1 MKLMLKILP
10 VIVLCITS
18 QSCMVNRYA
27 MEDMNC
33 HDSWGGTVYE
43 LKHGKELVGTVFDKA
58 RMTFPGP
65 QFEIRFTPTLEEIL
79 IADSIICENIPSI
92 VGLAKNYSGN
102 YYLRSRNRLKR
113 YFRQY
118 VGAISKDGNRI
129 IWVNLYYHHND
140 EFFDKFNI
148 TKIID
153 VLDGGDSKWDVC
165 VNLDKK
171 EIFNLNIN

>member
-1 MKLMLKILP
+1 MLKILP
-10 VIVLCITS
+10 VIVLCIIS

-118 VGAISKDGNRI
+118 GLFCQSAGSSSQPCAFHMQSTLQTAPFLQSDN
-129 IWVNLYYHHND
+129 HNA
-140 EFFDKFNI
+140 
-148 TKIID
+148 
-153 VLDGGDSKWDVC
+153 
-165 VNLDKK
+165 
-171 EIFNLNIN
+171 